1 MQKVWIGS
9 NSSTTNKEFGD
20 NLLLEV
26 VVMTGEQVLGQKNQK
41 KKRPG
46 SNMITTK

>member
-1 MQKVWIGS
+1 MQKEWIGS
-9 NSSTTNKEFGD
+9 NSSTTNKEFGA

-26 VVMTGEQVLGQKNQK
+26 VVMRGEQNLGHRNQK

-46 SNMITTK
+46 RNIVTTK